1 MATFA
6 LQYLEDRP
14 GIGTLAVDD
23 VRARLRAACAELPIS
38 LVLLGWN
45 VPPVLV
51 HACGDEAARAGAQLY
66 RWHPLLT
73 GDGTF
78 LPRPEW
84 QTIGLNG
91 DPVPGFRG
99 RPEFT
104 FVCPNRPAAR
114 QAALDH
120 LHDVLQGGDYSGVF
134 LDRMRYPSPAADPA
148 RLLSCFCEECRYA
161 AAAEGFD
168 LEAARRL
175 IRKLAATPDRA
186 ASLVR
191 SLLDPLTPATDPTL
205 AALRGFLDFRAHS
218 ITQFIQSAVEVIHAE
233 GLAVG
238 LDCFSP
244 ALAYMVG
251 QNLHALDCCC
261 EWVKIM
267 SYGHALGPAS
277 LPFELLDL
285 ASWLMDARLAS
296 EAQALSALSE
306 ATSLSLPS
314 TRAELRGQGLYPEAL
329 GSEVRR
335 ARTAGVTT
343 LLAGIELVEIEGVT
357 RLHQAQIAAD
367 LRAFRAA
374 GADGLALSWDLWY
387 IPLKRLKL
395 VREVWSQE
403 ENR

>member
-114 QAALDH
+114 LAALDH

-218 ITQFIQSAVEVIHAE
+218 ITQFIQSAAEVIHAE

-238 LDCFSP
+238 LDCFS
-244 ALAYMVG
+244 
-251 QNLHALDCCC
+251 
-261 EWVKIM
+261 
-267 SYGHALGPAS
+267 PAS